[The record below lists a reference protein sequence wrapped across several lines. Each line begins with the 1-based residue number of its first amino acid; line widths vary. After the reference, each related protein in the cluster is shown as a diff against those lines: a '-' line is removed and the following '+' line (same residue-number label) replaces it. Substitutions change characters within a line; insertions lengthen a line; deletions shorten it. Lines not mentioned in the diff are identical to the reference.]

1 MYWYLTPDCMKALIY
16 VMVLGLWLA
25 TSWQSMAQ
33 NFPKN
38 TGSPWIWV
46 EAGSGFN
53 QPLGSPKLYLA
64 TLQITPQYTVVP
76 GRLRA
81 GMTGGGFYQGSQLG
95 WLGGPRVTLKVL
107 EGPTVLTAS
116 SYNIHLLGEYLF
128 GTRSGAE
135 RDRQWLGGGVGLEL
149 DDLLGFS
156 LKLHRDQRQPV
167 TYFQFGVSFNPT
179 KPKIRPL
186 PPVNE

>member
-1 MYWYLTPDCMKALIY
+1 MKALIY
-16 VMVLGLWLA
+16 VTVLSLWLA
-25 TSWQSMAQ
+25 APRRATAQS
-33 NFPKN
+33 FPKSN
-38 TGSPWIWV
+38 GSPWVWV

-53 QPLGSPKLYLA
+53 QPQGSPKLYLA
-64 TLQITPQYTVVP
+64 TLQIAPQYTVVP
-76 GRLRA
+76 GLLRA
-81 GMTGGGFYQGSQLG
+81 GATGGGFYQGSQFG

-107 EGPTVLTAS
+107 EGPRVLTAS

-135 RDRQWLGGGVGLEL
+135 SSRQWLGGGVGLEL
-149 DDLLGFS
+149 DDLFGIS

-179 KPKIRPL
+179 KPRIQPFT
-186 PPVNE
+186 PVTE